1 MIVQPFSYF
10 GQPITA
16 AAAAGFVVRTDANAS
31 SVTIAI
37 PGTKFGTTFGQTSFR
52 SDISGYI
59 NGGSSLPELPL
70 SGSGQTSDTATK
82 WTNAAD
88 GYDTSMSRGTNS
100 NLGAIAGN
108 TTNVNFGSGAW
119 TVEYW
124 FYLPGSLTADQAG
137 VFAYDQQIGFINLT
151 SSGTRFRWVR
161 NSTSGEALYDYIP
174 GGVIPSVNTWYHVAM
189 SYNGSGTTSCCFN
202 GTIRGTISLGGTVNT
217 ASPFGIMGWNGNT
230 GQGTAYFQ
238 DFRVTKG
245 VGRYPGSGGTSYTVP
260 SSIVTRG

>member
-1 MIVQPFSYF
+1 MAIFTPTIYYF
-10 GQPITA
+10 GQPVTA
-16 AAAAGFVVRTDANAS
+16 AAGGFIIRPDANAS

-37 PGTKFGTTFGQTSFR
+37 PGTQFGSTFGQTSFR

-70 SGSGQTSDTATK
+70 SGSGQTSNSAT
-82 WTNAAD
+82 NFSGVYA
-88 GYDTSMSRGTNS
+88 TSMSRGTNS

-124 FYLPGSLTADQAG
+124 FNLPTGQLTSDQAG

-161 NSTSGEALYDYIP
+161 NSTSGERIYDFLP
-174 GGVIPSVNTWYHVAM
+174 GGVIPTANVWYHVAM
-189 SYNGSGTTSCCFN
+189 SYNGSGTTACCFN
-202 GTIRGTISLGGTVNT
+202 GIIRGNISLGGTVNT
-217 ASPFGIMGWNGNT
+217 ASPFGLMGWNGNT
-230 GQGTAYFQ
+230 GQGTSYFQ

-245 VGRYPGSGGTSYTVP
+245 VARYSGTAGSSYTVP
-260 SSIVTRG
+260 QSIVTTG

>member
-10 GQPITA
+10 GQPIS
-16 AAAAGFVVRTDANAS
+16 AGGFIVRPDTYAS

-70 SGSGQTSDTATK
+70 SGSGQTSNTAT
-82 WTNAAD
+82 NFSAVP
-88 GYDTSMSRGTNS
+88 YDTSMSRGTSS

-108 TTNVNFGSGAW
+108 TTNVNVGSGAW

-151 SSGTRFRWVR
+151 SSGTRFRFVR
-161 NSTSGEALYDYIP
+161 NSTSGEQLYDYLP
-174 GGVIPSVNTWYHVAM
+174 GGVIPVVNTWYHVAM

-202 GTIRGTISLGGTVNT
+202 GTIRGTIALAGSVNT
-217 ASPFGIMGWNGNT
+217 TSPFGIMGWNGNA
-230 GQGTAYFQ
+230 GQGTSYFQ
-238 DFRVTKG
+238 DFRFTKG
-245 VGRYPGSGGTSYTVP
+245 VGRYPGSSGAYTVP
-260 SSIVTRG
+260 QSIVTTG